1 MSFAASFHDTAP
13 PAVPTG
19 AATVGAIAEKASYC
33 SRVRFAV
40 IATMRSGSS
49 AASASGVTSSA
60 GSTSGCSPLS
70 RSAAHGQVAEGWLPV
85 NSRIATGTVP
95 SARIASW
102 SV

>member
-1 MSFAASFHDTAP
+1 MSFVASFHDTAP